1 MSHLMTHMLK
11 YLYMKLLNK
20 TLLVLCVL
28 STFEVSFF
36 SLIFLN
42 ISKDFYFFKV
52 KSNRYDLR
60 GIDRDIF

>member
-1 MSHLMTHMLK
+1 MTHMLK